1 MFLAVGCAIANM
13 LYSSQFAD
21 LFLWVESNWF
31 QRTTMIVLTLAI
43 LAEEGF
49 SAVQV

>member
-1 MFLAVGCAIANM
+1 MLLAVRCAIANM
-13 LYSSQFAD
+13 LYSSQLAD
-21 LFLWVESNWF
+21 LFFWVKSNWF
-31 QRTTMIVLTLAI
+31 QCTTVIVLTLAI